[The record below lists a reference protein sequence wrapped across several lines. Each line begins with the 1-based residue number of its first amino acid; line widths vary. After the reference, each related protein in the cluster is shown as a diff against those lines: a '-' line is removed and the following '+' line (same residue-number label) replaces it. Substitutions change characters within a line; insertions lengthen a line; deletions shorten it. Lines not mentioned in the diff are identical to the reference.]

1 MSRYQLIE
9 TSMDLFARRGGG
21 AAAPPRYAGLTR
33 REFLVASIAAGSGA
47 LFACSGARDA
57 TPPESATG
65 VITGDVVDLFGAP
78 QASLGTVYLMYPSG
92 LQTGRSVPVDPN
104 GRFEFASVP
113 VGAWQVRFYAP
124 GVAYVPE
131 QLANPVRVAVDAN
144 QTITVRFKVERGW
157 EDGAPMIEIY
167 IGDNFFQEQ
176 PLGAANA
183 ETLVKV
189 GTPICWYNVGLS
201 QHTTT
206 GGLWDSGPLNQTE
219 SYIWTPDR
227 TGVFPYTCRFHGTQM
242 IASLRISA

>member
-1 MSRYQLIE
+1 MSRDQLTLSQPGSE
-9 TSMDLFARRGGG
+9 ESRGCGES
-21 AAAPPRYAGLTR
+21 APPRSARLTR
-33 REFLVASIAAGSGA
+33 RDFLVLSAAGGA
-47 LFACSGARDA
+47 GILLACSGTRDVTKPA
-57 TPPESATG
+57 VLTG
-65 VITGDVVDLFGAP
+65 RITGDVVDLLGSP

-92 LQTGRSVPVDPN
+92 LQTGISSPVDAN
-104 GRFEFASVP
+104 GHFAFDNVP
-113 VGAWQVRFYAP
+113 AGAWQVRFYAP

-131 QLANPVRVAVDAN
+131 QLANPVRVEVNAN

-183 ETLVKV
+183 ETVVKI
-189 GTPICWYNVGLS
+189 GTPICWYNVGVS

-219 SYIWTPDR
+219 AYIWVPDR
-227 TGVFPYTCRFHGTQM
+227 TGVFPYTCRFHSTQM
-242 IASLRISA
+242 ISSLRITA

>member
-1 MSRYQLIE
+1 MPRDQLTTSRRILE
-9 TSMDLFARRGGG
+9 RLRGCGVS
-21 AAAPPRYAGLTR
+21 APPRSACLTR
-33 REFLVASIAAGSGA
+33 REFFVLSAAGGA
-47 LFACSGARDA
+47 GVLIACSGEKAITKPA
-57 TPPESATG
+57 ELTG
-65 VITGDVVDLFGAP
+65 RITGSVVDLLGAP
-78 QASLGTVYLMYPSG
+78 QAALGTVYLMYPSG
-92 LQTGRSVPVDPN
+92 LQTGISSPVDAN
-104 GRFEFASVP
+104 GRFEFDNVQ

-131 QLANPVRVAVDAN
+131 QLANPVRVQVNAN
-144 QTITVRFKVERGW
+144 QTITVQFKVERGW

-183 ETLVKV
+183 ETVVKI

-219 SYIWTPDR
+219 AYIWVPDR
-227 TGVFPYTCRFHGTQM
+227 TGVFPYTCRFHSTQM
-242 IASLRISA
+242 ISSLRITA

>member
-1 MSRYQLIE
+1 MSRYQL
-9 TSMDLFARRGGG
+9 TLFDHVSAESRGCGVS
-21 AAAPPRYAGLTR
+21 APPRSGYLTR
-33 REFLVASIAAGSGA
+33 REFLLRSSAGAAG
-47 LFACSGARDA
+47 LVLACSGARDVTKPA
-57 TPPESATG
+57 ESTG
-65 VITGDVVDLFGAP
+65 RIIGDVVDLLGSP
-78 QASLGTVYLMYPSG
+78 QPSLGTVYLMYSSG
-92 LQTGRSVPVDPN
+92 LQTGRSSPVDSN
-104 GRFEFASVP
+104 GRFEFGDVP

-144 QTITVRFKVERGW
+144 QTITVRFKIERGW

-176 PLGAANA
+176 PLGTANA
-183 ETLVKV
+183 ETVVKM

-219 SYIWTPDR
+219 AYIWTPDR
-227 TGVFPYTCRFHGTQM
+227 TGVFPYTCRFHSTQM
-242 IASLRISA
+242 ISSLRIVA